1 MTKPQ
6 GELKKINKA
15 EIGIVLGEPSNYA
28 RAMVAEV
35 LRNLGY
41 QKIYSARTAAEII
54 ENCNVWHPDLVI
66 LENLL
71 PDMKGVE
78 LVARMRKED
87 IVPDRGIPC
96 IMLTND
102 PRLETV
108 KEARLAGIDEF
119 AAKPVSHKVVESR
132 VNEVLY
138 RPRPFIEAK
147 NYVGPCRRRKRNLS
161 YKGSLKRLN
170 DPIQAVKTTTSEE
183 YLNKKMLESCA
194 ERLSQVSCNID
205 PTNRAEVRQLYNTAS
220 EANEIAK
227 KLEDSALELATQC
240 VSRYIEGVGASGAL
254 QAAVIIAHVDAMRL
268 LLGSVKSEAAE
279 RLQIA
284 QGLKT
289 IVMQK
294 LREAA

>member
-1 MTKPQ
+1 MAKPS
-6 GELKKINKA
+6 ETEKKINKA
-15 EIGIVLGEPSNYA
+15 NISIILGEPSNYA
-28 RAMVAEV
+28 RAMISEV

-41 QKIYSARTAAEII
+41 QKIYSARTATEIL
-54 ENCNVWHPDLVI
+54 ESVNVWNPDIIV

-71 PDMKGVE
+71 PDTQGVE
-78 LVARMRKED
+78 LVSRIRREN
-87 IVPDRGIPC
+87 IVPNRAIPC

-132 VNEVLY
+132 LNEVLF

-161 YKGSLKRLN
+161 YKGPLQRLN
-170 DPIQAVKTTTSEE
+170 DPIHAVKTRSDEE
-183 YLNKKMLESCA
+183 TMNLKMLESCA
-194 ERLSQVSCNID
+194 EQLSQFSKTID
-205 PTNRAEVRQLYNTAS
+205 PANRAEVRQLYNTAS
-220 EANEIAK
+220 EANEIARQ
-227 KLEDSALELATQC
+227 LEDTALELATQC

-254 QAAVIIAHVDAMRL
+254 QASVISAHVDAIRML
-268 LLGSVKSEAAE
+268 MTSVKSEAAE
-279 RLQIA
+279 RIQIA
-284 QGLKT
+284 QGLKI
-289 IVMQK
+289 IVLQK